1 MRRFTCLFHFLFLL
15 GSLPVSA
22 RSNVLR
28 VGGQFYFKK
37 ISDALRVAAPNDT
50 ILVSAGVY
58 HEKNL
63 VIDKPVVMLGI
74 GKPVLDGDRK
84 YEILSV
90 KSDNV
95 VISGFLIRN
104 TGASA
109 VVDYAAIKVYES
121 KGVVISQNVI
131 LNSFFGIYL
140 QYSSRCVIRG
150 NVLRSS
156 AVEEINSGN
165 GIHCWNSSD
174 LVIENNWVTGH
185 RDGIY
190 FEFVKNSKISK
201 NHSINN
207 LRYGLHFMFSNDD
220 SYEGN
225 VFRGNGAGVAVMFSK
240 QVNMISNVFEEN
252 WGDASYGI
260 LLKEISG
267 GRVEKNVFRK
277 NTCGIYMEGV
287 SRIAFQKNLFAS
299 NGFALK
305 VQASCMD
312 NEISRNNFMDNSF
325 DVGTNGTLVLNNFDH
340 NYWDKY
346 EGYDLNR
353 DRVGDV
359 PYRPVSLFSVIME
372 KNPTTF
378 MMFRSFISLLM
389 DKTEKMIPSLTPEG
403 LVDNYPLIKPVA
415 I

>member
-1 MRRFTCLFHFLFLL
+1 MKRVIILFHFLFLL
-15 GSLPVSA
+15 CCLPHTATAKVLEVGSHFNYSTI
-22 RSNVLR
+22 R
-28 VGGQFYFKK
+28 
-37 ISDALRVAAPNDT
+37 DALYRARPHDT
-50 ILVSAGVY
+50 ILVYTGIY

-63 VIDKPVVMLGI
+63 VIDKPVILRGVERPI
-74 GKPVLDGDRK
+74 LDGDGK

-90 KSDNV
+90 KADSV
-95 VISGFLIRN
+95 VIDGFLLRN
-104 TGASA
+104 TGASSI
-109 VVDYAAIKVYES
+109 VDYAAIKVYES
-121 KGVVISQNVI
+121 KGVTISHNII

-140 QYSSRCVIRG
+140 QYASHCVI
-150 NVLRSS
+150 NSNELRSAAS
-156 AVEEINSGN
+156 EEINSGN
-165 GIHCWNSSD
+165 GIHCWNSNH
-174 LVIENNWVTGH
+174 LLIEGNRITGH

-190 FEFVKNSKISK
+190 FEFVKNSLIRK
-201 NHSINN
+201 NSSFSN

-225 VFRGNGAGVAVMFSK
+225 VFKGNGAGVAVMFSR
-240 QVNMISNVFEEN
+240 QVNMTGNVFEEN

-267 GRVEKNVFRK
+267 GRVERNIFKK
-277 NTCGIYMEGV
+277 NTCGIYLEGV
-287 SRIAFQKNLFAS
+287 SRISFQYNRFHT

-305 VQASCMD
+305 IQASCMD
-312 NEISRNNFMDNSF
+312 NIISRNNFTDNSF
-325 DVGTNGTLVLNNFDH
+325 DISTNGTLVLNTFDY

-346 EGYDLNR
+346 EGYDMNR
-353 DRVGDV
+353 DKVGDI

-389 DKTEKMIPSLTPEG
+389 DKTEKLIPSLTPEG
-403 LVDNYPLIKPVA
+403 LLDNHPLINPVV